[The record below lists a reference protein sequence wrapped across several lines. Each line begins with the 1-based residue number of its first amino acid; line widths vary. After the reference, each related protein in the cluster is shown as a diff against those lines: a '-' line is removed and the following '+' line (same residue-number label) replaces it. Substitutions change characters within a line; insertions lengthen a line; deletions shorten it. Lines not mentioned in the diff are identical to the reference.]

1 LGWRV
6 CACFVFVKLGTHL
19 TVLGTSAGKHCD
31 FFESVTLDNLE
42 KTICQP
48 KRGRQ
53 KGDKRETE
61 GRQEGDRRE
70 TRGRQEGDK
79 RETGA
84 QRGLGWSFVI
94 LQQKNPF
101 SEPKRIAYRYVLLT
115 GLVLVFVLWLE
126 LSHCLQNTTTVNSY
140 LALGDNAG
148 LAALCCSLLLS
159 AALCCSVLLSAALCY
174 PLLLSAALCCPLLL
188 SAALCCSLLLSVALC
203 CSLLLS
209 AALCCSLLLSLLSAA
224 LCWPFA
230 SPSLPCSSA
239 WWSDAGSRKRYATRS
254 RRLKGFYKN
263 MPGLVGTK

>member
-1 LGWRV
+1 M
-6 CACFVFVKLGTHL
+6 FVKLGTHL

-126 LSHCLQNTTTVNSY
+126 LSHCLQNNTTVNSY

-209 AALCCSLLLSLLSAA
+209 AALCCSLANNLF
-224 LCWPFA
+224 PF
-230 SPSLPCSSA
+230 SVV
-239 WWSDAGSRKRYATRS
+239 RIRS
-254 RRLKGFYKN
+254 YVIMGQGANNHFHVLVVRAKIHRRLRATKLCKL
-263 MPGLVGTK
+263 LVSWVILMATPSNSDEK